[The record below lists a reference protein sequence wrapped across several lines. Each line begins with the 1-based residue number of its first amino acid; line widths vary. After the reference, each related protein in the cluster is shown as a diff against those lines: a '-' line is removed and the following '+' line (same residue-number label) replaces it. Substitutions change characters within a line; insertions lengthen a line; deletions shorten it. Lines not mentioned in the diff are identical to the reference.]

1 MTRSRP
7 DAGDRL
13 ARALR
18 AGFAALGA
26 DTFIEERTSQDW
38 TSITFSGSRH
48 RVRLRLEGKDAGAAA
63 NALLADLAEA
73 ALDLR
78 DHILVDLAIVSDER
92 DKGGARVRLELEA
105 LTVESI

>member
-26 DTFIEERTSQDW
+26 DTFIEERACQDW

-63 NALLADLAEA
+63 DALLADLAEA

-92 DKGGARVRLELEA
+92 ETELKASEAEAEARAEA
-105 LTVESI
+105 A